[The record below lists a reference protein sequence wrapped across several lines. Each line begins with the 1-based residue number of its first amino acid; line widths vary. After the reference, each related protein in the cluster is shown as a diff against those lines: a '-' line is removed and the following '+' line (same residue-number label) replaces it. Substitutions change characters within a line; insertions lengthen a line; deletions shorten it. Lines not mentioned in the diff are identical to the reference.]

1 MAACGRSELQNGD
14 TTIVGSNGAGGGAA
28 DGTGGLLTGAG
39 GHSGTGGFVAGTGGA
54 RVGTGGHPGTA
65 GAGIGTGGHPGT
77 AGIGGGGRGG
87 RIGTDPVYV
96 VPIDGALR
104 DILIDP
110 KDDHIY
116 VTNATHNWI
125 EDFSLLAMALQPPI
139 PVGSAPNG
147 FDITLDGSRLYVAN
161 SGGTNISVVDLAT
174 RQEIKKIDVK
184 PSGFTNDTPY
194 SLAIAANGKA
204 LFSTTFAGSGF
215 GARMMTLDLTTEA
228 VSLKSDFFIAGT
240 TTEATVLKASADG
253 AIVAAIAGDISSA
266 PVFVYRASTDAF
278 SPERDLDT
286 FISTVAVN
294 RDGSVILVDG
304 SYVLDSSLNLRGTIS
319 GRSPGA
325 VFAPSGP
332 VAYRTSGKTVEVLDT
347 AQFVVTATVD
357 IPDTLQQTYNG
368 SNIGA
373 MVVTSNAR
381 RMAIITDHGISLVD
395 LP

>member
-1 MAACGRSELQNGD
+1 
-14 TTIVGSNGAGGGAA
+14 
-28 DGTGGLLTGAG
+28 
-39 GHSGTGGFVAGTGGA
+39 
-54 RVGTGGHPGTA
+54 
-65 GAGIGTGGHPGT
+65 
-77 AGIGGGGRGG
+77 
-87 RIGTDPVYV
+87 
-96 VPIDGALR
+96 
-104 DILIDP
+104 
-110 KDDHIY
+110 
-116 VTNATHNWI
+116 
-125 EDFSLLAMALQPPI
+125 
-139 PVGSAPNG
+139 
-147 FDITLDGSRLYVAN
+147 
-161 SGGTNISVVDLAT
+161 
-174 RQEIKKIDVK
+174 
-184 PSGFTNDTPY
+184 
-194 SLAIAANGKA
+194 
-204 LFSTTFAGSGF
+204 
-215 GARMMTLDLTTEA
+215 
-228 VSLKSDFFIAGT
+228 LKSDFFIAGT

-332 VAYRTSGKTVEVLDT
+332 VAYRTSGKT
-347 AQFVVTATVD
+347 QFVVTATVD